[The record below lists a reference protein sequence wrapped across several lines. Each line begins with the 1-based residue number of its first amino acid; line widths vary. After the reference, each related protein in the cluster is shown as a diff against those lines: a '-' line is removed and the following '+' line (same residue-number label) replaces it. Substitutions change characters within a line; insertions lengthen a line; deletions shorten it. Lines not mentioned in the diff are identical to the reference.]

1 MVANSAGTKEILK
14 VSKMVQL
21 MDYTMVGHLE
31 FLWASMMACQMVV
44 LRVDQLVGKM
54 AFWMAGQ
61 LEKQMV
67 GSKAFAMDD

>member
-31 FLWASMMACQMVV
+31 FLWASMMVCQLVV

-61 LEKQMV
+61 LGKQMV